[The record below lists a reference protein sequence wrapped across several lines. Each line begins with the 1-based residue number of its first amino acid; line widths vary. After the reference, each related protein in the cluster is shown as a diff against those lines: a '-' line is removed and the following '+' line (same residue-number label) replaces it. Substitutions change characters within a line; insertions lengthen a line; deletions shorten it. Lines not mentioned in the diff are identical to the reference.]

1 MRFGAVGPVAR
12 YNGYVIE
19 ILETSATAR
28 AV

>member
-12 YNGYVIE
+12 AYGYVIG
-19 ILETSATAR
+19 ILETPATAR